1 MARIDD
7 GGGGI
12 TYQPTKQPKVKYEGP
27 KVVSNQ
33 PYSALSTGTRF
44 NSPYVSRLTTIGPV
58 RYTPPQGSTFN
69 TKGSPGTQDYSGEG
83 YNQWVAQQE
92 AMAAERAL
100 ADQQAQQQEREWHM
114 RQLQEDYA
122 RKAAAQHWQDAKN
135 KKGDKK
141 WDYQSMY
148 NDLHSD
154 YRFDK
159 RVDQLRKLYELNSK
173 KWGNQ
178 SDPEATSEKF
188 FLRESSNAYSDQGDD
203 GGGYDYYPYY
213 GGYGGYGGGGG
224 GYSYTPQPAKMPAW
238 FMNLLNWDI

>member
-1 MARIDD
+1 MARIDV

-12 TYQPTKQPKVKYEGP
+12 TYQPTKQPTVKYEGP

-44 NSPYVSRLTTIGPV
+44 NSPYISRLTTIGPV

-69 TKGSPGTQDYSGEG
+69 TRGLPGTQDYPGEG
-83 YNQWVAQQE
+83 YNQWVAEQE
-92 AMAAERAL
+92 AAKAL
-100 ADQQAQQQEREWHM
+100 ADQAEEEERRWHQGKLQA
-114 RQLQEDYA
+114 DYA
-122 RKAAAQHWQDAKN
+122 RKQAAQYWADQN
-135 KKGDKK
+135 KGKPVN
-141 WDYQSMY
+141 Y
-148 NDLHSD
+148 NGSQFVDD

-173 KWGNQ
+173 KWGNPNI
-178 SDPEATSEKF
+178 DPEATSEKF
-188 FLRESSNAYSDQGDD
+188 FLRESPSNAYSDQGDD
-203 GGGYDYYPYY
+203 GGGGYYYPY
-213 GGYGGYGGGGG
+213 YGGYGGGGG